1 MSKLDATY
9 FTGTLA
15 MDSDCCIVN
24 IWLEDN
30 EQRIFRRHFNKEFAD
45 IVYQQTPPA
54 DLADFIAGFFAAF
67 RRVLFAE
74 YQKQKNAIT
83 AANLSSEVSPSLGGV
98 GVNFKAQVCE
108 VGNDGADDCNNFVLS
123 YDFGTYDV
131 KFIPFKHSNIYGV

>member
-24 IWLEDN
+24 IWLKDN
-30 EQRIFRRHFNKEFAD
+30 EERIFRRHFNKEFAD
-45 IVYQQTPPA
+45 LVYQQTPPA

-83 AANLSSEVSPSLGGV
+83 AANLASEVSPSLGGV